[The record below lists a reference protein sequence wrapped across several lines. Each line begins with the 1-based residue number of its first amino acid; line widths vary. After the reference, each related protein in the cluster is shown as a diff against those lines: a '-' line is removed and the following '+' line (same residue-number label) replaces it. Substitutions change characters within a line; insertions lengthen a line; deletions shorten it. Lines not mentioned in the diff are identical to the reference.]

1 MPCAVSTVG
10 RTGCYWSG
18 QVPLSCAHCTPQAP
32 CEGLSCTANTLD
44 ALKQLISDRWCV
56 PLPPATPFQRMLP
69 FHRRLIT
76 VVEYIAPVSAV
87 IAAPA
92 VGVYRHA
99 PGMSFEASSDP
110 SCKFGRHAV
119 LRDIMAC
126 ALTSQ
131 RAQFNVRESAGCS
144 KLYPSG
150 RDCRQRSRGV
160 CQVIH

>member
-1 MPCAVSTVG
+1 
-10 RTGCYWSG
+10 
-18 QVPLSCAHCTPQAP
+18 
-32 CEGLSCTANTLD
+32 
-44 ALKQLISDRWCV
+44 
-56 PLPPATPFQRMLP
+56 MLP

-92 VGVYRHA
+92 RVEYDAPVGVYRLA
-99 PGMSFEASSDP
+99 PGMSLEASSDL
-110 SCKFGRHAV
+110 SCKLGRHAV
-119 LRDIMAC
+119 LRDVMAC

-144 KLYPSG
+144 KFYPSG
-150 RDCRQRSRGV
+150 RDCGLRSRGV